1 MRAIT
6 VSDYGSPDVLTISE
20 REQPTM
26 RSGDLLV
33 KVQAV
38 EVTKSDTELRSLNFS
53 VKWFAIPLR
62 FVLGLRRPKREI
74 LGMYFSGQ
82 VVKLS
87 EGCSRFH
94 VGDEIFGSSQLRLG
108 AYGDY
113 LTVPENYTLS
123 LKPPHIS
130 FEEAAA
136 VPLGGLN
143 ALHFMRLAKL
153 SSGKRILINGGG
165 GSIGLFAIQIAK
177 AQGAHVTVVDAPHKE
192 AVIRSVGADHF
203 VDYTNQNFTDE
214 PEKFDVFFDM
224 VVGSSFKDCLSVL
237 KKDGSYL
244 TGNPTL
250 LRMFQCF
257 KTRYFSQRSASFLF
271 AKESQEELDTLQQML
286 NSGQL
291 RSPIDRV
298 LPLEAAAE
306 AHRMVE
312 TEQRQG
318 LVVLAHESRPQG

>member
-153 SSGKRILINGGG
+153 SSGKLILINGGG

-214 PEKFDVFFDM
+214 PEKFDVFFGRIGHFIQQGFGGQNHARRAKAALYGAAVHKRLLDRM
-224 VVGSSFKDCLSVL
+224 QLV
-237 KKDGSYL
+237 
-244 TGNPTL
+244 TL
-250 LRMFQCF
+250 VQPFNGG
-257 KTRYFSQRSASFLF
+257 
-271 AKESQEELDTLQQML
+271 
-286 NSGQL
+286 NSGAV
-291 RSPIDRV
+291 DFN
-298 LPLEAAAE
+298 
-306 AHRMVE
+306 
-312 TEQRQG
+312 RQDQACCHHFSVNDNRAG
-318 LVVLAHESRPQG
+318 PAVSFVTPFFGAG